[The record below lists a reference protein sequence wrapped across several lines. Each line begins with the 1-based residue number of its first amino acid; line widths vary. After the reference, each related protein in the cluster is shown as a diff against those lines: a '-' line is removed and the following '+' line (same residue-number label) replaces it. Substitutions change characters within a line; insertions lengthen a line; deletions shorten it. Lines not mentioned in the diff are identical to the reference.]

1 MQIYKK
7 NATQN
12 NSEHSEHSEIIQRKL
27 QRTYREHEREHKR
40 EDQRE
45 WEERTI
51 REHLQSVP
59 SHIRPQDKFF
69 MGINTSQ
76 SSLFSDLNISD
87 SFQYWRNLGGIFA
100 KYWRWINT
108 NLLSDPDLNISSR
121 CQYWWEVGQSFAT
134 TLVRFPNSLHKR
146 GGEPDYHYTLSRPKA
161 SHRKWLLFSSG
172 KDLKIH
178 SKIDYFQERLQVPCE

>member
-51 REHLQSVP
+51 REHLQSV
-59 SHIRPQDKFF
+59 H
-69 MGINTSQ
+69 
-76 SSLFSDLNISD
+76 
-87 SFQYWRNLGGIFA
+87 
-100 KYWRWINT
+100 
-108 NLLSDPDLNISSR
+108 
-121 CQYWWEVGQSFAT
+121 
-134 TLVRFPNSLHKR
+134 
-146 GGEPDYHYTLSRPKA
+146 
-161 SHRKWLLFSSG
+161 
-172 KDLKIH
+172 
-178 SKIDYFQERLQVPCE
+178 